1 MIELASARGYVVLPV
16 AFIFGSIRPYLNT
29 VSMSDVAVLA
39 LALVDSAVVKHYFFH
54 VLETR
59 LVDE

>member
-1 MIELASARGYVVLPV
+1 
-16 AFIFGSIRPYLNT
+16 
-29 VSMSDVAVLA
+29 MSDVAVLA
-39 LALVDSAVVKHYFFH
+39 LALVDSAVVKHYFFL